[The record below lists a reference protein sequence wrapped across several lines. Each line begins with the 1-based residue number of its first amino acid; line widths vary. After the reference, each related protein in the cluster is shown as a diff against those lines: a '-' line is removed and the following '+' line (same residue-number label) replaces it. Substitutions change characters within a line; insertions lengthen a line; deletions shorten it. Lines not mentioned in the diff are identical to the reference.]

1 MNYNL
6 NSEHYK
12 LKILL
17 IASLTNLGA
26 GGKFLHS
33 LLDNHPD
40 IVTIPNSIQQFC
52 DVKNFKK
59 KSKEETINKLKN
71 FKEFFNSKHD
81 VARGRSNLGENKNS
95 FIKINKKLFFFHL
108 DNFLKKNKWSLGNY
122 ILSIYF
128 SYQLIL
134 GNIKKK
140 KILVIYLHDMF
151 FLKIIEKLFKKP
163 KVLVI
168 VRAPINSFATY
179 TRNKKIKAKRTRE
192 IIKSDYL
199 HFLYNIYK
207 FREIKSKIYCINLEE
222 LHKEPKKSIESMCTK
237 IGLNFNKTLLQ
248 STFNGKLWFN
258 PRKFVYNGFN
268 FKYHDKINYDELNKD
283 VCNLIDD
290 TTKNFQIFLGYLDK
304 NDKINKSKFP
314 LKSFINYIFYLIY
327 FFIFKLKNKNIYSL
341 YNLFYLK
348 FLEIKNF
355 NKKIKKIKNY
365 DLKNEFKKKII
376 LINKNTH
383 KFKRG

>member
-1 MNYNL
+1 
-6 NSEHYK
+6 
-12 LKILL
+12 
-17 IASLTNLGA
+17 
-26 GGKFLHS
+26 
-33 LLDNHPD
+33 
-40 IVTIPNSIQQFC
+40 
-52 DVKNFKK
+52 
-59 KSKEETINKLKN
+59 
-71 FKEFFNSKHD
+71 
-81 VARGRSNLGENKNS
+81 
-95 FIKINKKLFFFHL
+95 
-108 DNFLKKNKWSLGNY
+108 
-122 ILSIYF
+122 
-128 SYQLIL
+128 
-134 GNIKKK
+134 
-140 KILVIYLHDMF
+140 MF

-192 IIKSDYL
+192 IIKGDYL

>member
-1 MNYNL
+1 
-6 NSEHYK
+6 
-12 LKILL
+12 
-17 IASLTNLGA
+17 
-26 GGKFLHS
+26 
-33 LLDNHPD
+33 
-40 IVTIPNSIQQFC
+40 
-52 DVKNFKK
+52 
-59 KSKEETINKLKN
+59 
-71 FKEFFNSKHD
+71 
-81 VARGRSNLGENKNS
+81 
-95 FIKINKKLFFFHL
+95 
-108 DNFLKKNKWSLGNY
+108 
-122 ILSIYF
+122 
-128 SYQLIL
+128 
-134 GNIKKK
+134 
-140 KILVIYLHDMF
+140 MF

-192 IIKSDYL
+192 IIKGDYL

-327 FFIFKLKNKNIYSL
+327 FFIFKLKNKIIY
-341 YNLFYLK
+341 
-348 FLEIKNF
+348 
-355 NKKIKKIKNY
+355 
-365 DLKNEFKKKII
+365 
-376 LINKNTH
+376 
-383 KFKRG
+383 